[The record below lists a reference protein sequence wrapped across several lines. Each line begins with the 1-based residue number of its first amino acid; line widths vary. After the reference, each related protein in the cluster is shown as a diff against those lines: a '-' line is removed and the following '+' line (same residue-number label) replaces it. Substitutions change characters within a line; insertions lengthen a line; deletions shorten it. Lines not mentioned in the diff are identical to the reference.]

1 MSRPAAP
8 RLAPVAPA
16 AAAAGFSLVEL
27 MVALVIGL
35 AATIVIMQMFAVS
48 ESRKRASTSG
58 ADAQTNAAVTLYQ
71 LERDIRQAGY
81 GLAPNTQDFVPIY
94 TPPPDGVL
102 TSGILAQCATVRAY
116 KKDRATTAD
125 FSYGNSTFA
134 PLLINPVKADGLPMF
149 TAGDANT
156 DVILINY
163 GGSSGMIGNG
173 IDITQSA
180 GSAQTGATAADI
192 VGDYVVVTSRA
203 GFNQGDLI
211 LAVPPTGALPG
222 DDECTLGEVTGLPVS
237 APPTGSQ
244 CAPGVTGLSNTINH
258 NNVAYPSFYTG
269 CSSDPLTEAVWN
281 KPDPGITYAAGSRLY
296 NLGPVGTFVSR
307 VYAVRKGQLTL
318 CDLTINDCTAAVADP
333 PDSTV
338 WTPIAAGVVALRAQY
353 GKDTDFNG
361 SIDLWDTTQ
370 PTGTAHAQVVALRM
384 VVVARSSQ
392 YEKEAEFTATA
403 PVWHQDAAGTSDS
416 TLDIS
421 ASSDDWERYRYKAA
435 QAIVPLR
442 NMIWGQQQ

>member
-1 MSRPAAP
+1 MNRPAAP
-8 RLAPVAPA
+8 RLAPPAP
-16 AAAAGFSLVEL
+16 AAGFSLVEL

-71 LERDIRQAGY
+71 LERDFRQAGY

-94 TPPPDGVL
+94 TPPPTGVL
-102 TSGILAQCATVRAY
+102 TTGILAQCATVRAY
-116 KKDRATTAD
+116 KKNRATTPD
-125 FSYGNSTFA
+125 FAYGNSSFA
-134 PLLINPVKADGLPMF
+134 PLLIDPVNANGTPMF

-156 DVILINY
+156 DVILVNY

-203 GFNQGDLI
+203 GFNQGDMI
-211 LAVPPTGALPG
+211 LAVPPPGALPG
-222 DDECTLGEVTGLPVS
+222 ADECTLGEVTGLPVG
-237 APPTGSQ
+237 APPAGSQ
-244 CAPGVTGLSNTINH
+244 CAPGVTGLANTINH
-258 NNVAYPSFYTG
+258 NNVSYPSFYTG
-269 CSSDPLTEAVWN
+269 CSTDPLTEAVWN
-281 KPDPGITYAAGSRLY
+281 KPDPGITYPAGSRLY
-296 NLGPVGTFVSR
+296 NLGRVGSFVSR

-318 CDLTINDCTAAVADP
+318 CDLTINDCTAPVADP
-333 PDSTV
+333 PDSKV
-338 WTPIAAGVVALRAQY
+338 WTPIAAGIVALRAQY

-370 PTGTAHAQVVALRM
+370 PTGTAHSQVVALRM
-384 VVVARSSQ
+384 VVVARGGQ
-392 YEKEAEFTATA
+392 YEKAAEFTATA
-403 PVWHQDAAGTSDS
+403 PVWHQDADSTSDD

-421 ASSDDWERYRYKAA
+421 GSSNDWQRYRYKAA
-435 QAIVPLR
+435 QTIVPLR